1 MPPARD
7 FPIYRSALRSGREQR
22 AARRLFIAADQRFAD
37 SRAARLL
44 DVAVVAAIA
53 SHLPFMQHDWSDK
66 GLNYPQETTLS

>member
-22 AARRLFIAADQRFAD
+22 AASRLFIAANQRFAD
-37 SRAARLL
+37 SRAARQL
-44 DVAVVAAIA
+44 DVAVVA